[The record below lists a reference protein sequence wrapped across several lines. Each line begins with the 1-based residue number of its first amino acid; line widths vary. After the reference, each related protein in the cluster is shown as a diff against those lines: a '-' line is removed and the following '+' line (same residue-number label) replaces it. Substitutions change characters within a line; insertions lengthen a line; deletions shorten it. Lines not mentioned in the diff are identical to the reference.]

1 MLCRKGTVIHPKAL
15 EPAMQTLLNLIAP
28 ANAPNPGGLFED
40 GRDKWV
46 GLVSAVGLCA
56 LLASDLISLL

>member
-1 MLCRKGTVIHPKAL
+1 
-15 EPAMQTLLNLIAP
+15 MQTLLNLLAP
-28 ANAPNPGGLFED
+28 VNAVNPARSPNARDD

-56 LLASDLISLL
+56 LAASDLISLL

>member
-1 MLCRKGTVIHPKAL
+1 
-15 EPAMQTLLNLIAP
+15 MQTLID
-28 ANAPNPGGLFED
+28 LFASPPQSDGAALFDD

-56 LLASDLISLL
+56 LLAGDLISLL

>member
-1 MLCRKGTVIHPKAL
+1 
-15 EPAMQTLLNLIAP
+15 MQTLLSLIVPLTLPDDLASL
-28 ANAPNPGGLFED
+28 ND

-56 LLASDLISLL
+56 LLAGDLISLL

>member
-1 MLCRKGTVIHPKAL
+1 
-15 EPAMQTLLNLIAP
+15 MQTLLNLIAP